1 MALKIVDSKV
11 VFEYTVNGQQR
22 RLTNWEVG
30 VSDGFW
36 RRVLAS
42 RYVILLRK

>member
-1 MALKIVDSKV
+1 MSLKIVNAKV

-22 RLTNWEVG
+22 SLTNWEVE

-36 RRVLAS
+36 RRVLAT
-42 RYVILLRK
+42 R